1 MTEKNYHQNSYIKEI
16 KAKVLKKEKE
26 GDLWKILPDKTIVY
40 PGGGGQPQ
48 DRGFI
53 ENFEIVKIK
62 EENGKIF
69 HYIKEDIKKDEISIS
84 IDFKKRY
91 DYMQQHT
98 AQHLLSEVLIRLYNY
113 ETLSFSIGEEH
124 SSIEINTKHFDFNK
138 IKETEEFCLNQI
150 LKSIPV
156 KIYYTNDSSSVPF
169 RKPPK
174 VKDNIRVVE
183 IENFDYS
190 ACGGTHLKNTSEI
203 SLIKIIKTD
212 KVRSNIRLYYV
223 AGYRA
228 LNDYQ
233 NKNRIIL
240 EAQKILG
247 RPQEELIDGLNE
259 FKDKYERLRKE
270 IKNYKKREIE
280 DEIEKIIKSSEDFIF
295 KVFEDEDIKDL
306 KFMAK
311 KITSSGKNILF
322 VSKNPTKFLI
332 IGRGKGDINLKELSG
347 KIFSI
352 VKGRGGGREDWIEGK
367 LEDLSD
373 VEKLKLFLSE
383 YLDKA

>member
-1 MTEKNYHQNSYIKEI
+1 MTEKIFHQNPYVNET
-16 KAKVLKKEKE
+16 KAKIIKKEKE
-26 GDLWKILPDKTIVY
+26 GDLWKILPDKTVVY

-53 ENFEIVKIK
+53 ENFEIVKTK

-98 AQHLLSEVLIRLYNY
+98 AQHLLSELLIRLFNY

-124 SSIEINTKHFDFNK
+124 SSIEINAKHFDFDK
-138 IKETEEFCLNQI
+138 IKKTEEFCLNQI

-156 KIYYTNDSSSVPF
+156 KVYYAKDSSSIPF

-174 VKDNIRVVE
+174 IKENIRVVE
-183 IENFDYS
+183 IEGFDYS

-212 KVRSNIRLYYV
+212 KIRSNIRLYYV

-228 LNDYQ
+228 LYDYQ
-233 NKNRIIL
+233 KKNKTIL
-240 EAQKILG
+240 ELQKIFGKPHEKLTDG
-247 RPQEELIDGLNE
+247 ANEL
-259 FKDKYERLRKE
+259 KDKYEKLRKE
-270 IKNYKKREIE
+270 IKHYKKREIE
-280 DEIEKIIKSSEDFIF
+280 NEIEKIIKSSEDFIF

-322 VSKNPTKFLI
+322 VSKNPTKFFI
-332 IGRGKGDINLKELSG
+332 IGRGKGDTNLKELSE
-347 KIFSI
+347 KIFST
-352 VKGRGGGREDWIEGK
+352 VKGRGGGREDWLEGK
-367 LEDLSD
+367 LENLDD
-373 VEKLKLFLSE
+373 IEKLKALLEKSF
-383 YLDKA
+383 DRA